1 MLSVGCVLHN
11 WLGNFCVGVILSG
24 GTTTHY
30 PLPTTHY
37 PLPTTHYP
45 LPNNQELGGRSSEGG
60 SRREDLGLFA
70 VAGRLPLLGVLRLVW
85 AAESWLRRNSDFA
98 FFSLAI

>member
-1 MLSVGCVLHN
+1 MLELFYLEGL
-11 WLGNFCVGVILSG
+11 
-24 GTTTHY
+24 
-30 PLPTTHY
+30 LPTTHY

-45 LPNNQELGGRSSEGG
+45 LPNNQELGGRSSEGGSRREELGGRSSEGG